1 MPGVRRSAPQGTLDA
16 CSVLS
21 CGMTPHSTLDR
32 PPWYCRGR
40 YFVLRCRIRTP
51 GLRIVRASGHQD
63 FFEETQTMAN
73 TPHPIRDRRALHNH
87 LKLFFS
93 SRMPKPHVGRNTR
106 RTSPEHRQLGW
117 TPPLCASAARTCGP
131 SATCGSANPQD
142 NVSRNSFADSSAEIN
157 TKCVEPLLWSTA
169 R

>member
-1 MPGVRRSAPQGTLDA
+1 MPEGVRRSAPQGTLDA

-40 YFVLRCRIRTP
+40 FFVLRCRIRTP

-63 FFEETQTMAN
+63 FFEEMQTMAN

-87 LKLFFS
+87 LKLFFLI
-93 SRMPKPHVGRNTR
+93 
-106 RTSPEHRQLGW
+106 ED
-117 TPPLCASAARTCGP
+117 AEATCRAQYSQNQPRAP
-131 SATCGSANPQD
+131 SAWVDPATVCISCPH
-142 NVSRNSFADSSAEIN
+142 
-157 TKCVEPLLWSTA
+157 LWSICDLRLGKSA
-169 R
+169 RQRLAQQLRR